1 MMNYRLYI
9 LGVLL
14 AILSFI
20 SCKDNY
26 YIENDLHGMWQVTSI
41 YDFSTD
47 ETINPK
53 GTLYYLFQRSMVS
66 LCYNHLDIPERIDE
80 FIAHFDLMGSDSIG
94 MGDFR
99 YSTSGEGDK
108 VNKETK
114 VPISSL
120 IRFGIYQD
128 YTIFHMQQ
136 SKKKMVL
143 TSDSACIVLRKY

>member
-1 MMNYRLYI
+1 M
-9 LGVLL
+9 
-14 AILSFI
+14 LSFT
-20 SCKDNY
+20 SCKENY

-41 YDFSTD
+41 EKLSTGEIFS
-47 ETINPK
+47 PQ

-66 LCYNHLDIPERIDE
+66 LCYSYLNMPERLDE

-99 YSTSGEGDK
+99 YGTSGEGDN

-114 VPISSL
+114 VSINSL
-120 IRFGIYQD
+120 NRFGIYQD
-128 YTIFHMQQ
+128 YTIFHLQQ

-143 TSDSACIVLRKY
+143 TSDSACIVFRRY

>member
-1 MMNYRLYI
+1 MNCRLYI
-9 LGVLL
+9 LGVLI
-14 AILSFI
+14 AMLSFT
-20 SCKDNY
+20 SCKENY

-41 YDFSTD
+41 EKLSTGEFFS
-47 ETINPK
+47 PQ

-66 LCYNHLDIPERIDE
+66 LCYSYLNMPERLDE

-108 VNKETK
+108 VNRETK
-114 VPISSL
+114 VPIDSL
-120 IRFGIYQD
+120 NRFGIYQD
-128 YTIFHMQQ
+128 YTKFHLQQ

-143 TSDSACIVLRKY
+143 TSDSACIVFRRY